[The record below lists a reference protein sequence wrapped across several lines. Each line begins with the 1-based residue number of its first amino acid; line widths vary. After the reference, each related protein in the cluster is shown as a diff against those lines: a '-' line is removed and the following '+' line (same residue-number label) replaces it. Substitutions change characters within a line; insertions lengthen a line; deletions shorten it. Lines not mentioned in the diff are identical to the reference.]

1 MKIFYNFNKKRKKD
15 IIMLKIFCMFMGA
28 SISSYLS
35 LGAKGTRI
43 QREAEYNMLLN
54 CSHTKSN
61 CSIETEIIDL
71 MNKTIMNIESQLDS
85 CEMEMKQ
92 TTLKLDAHM
101 SMALIVIDIYREQY
115 EILKKENIML
125 VSLNPP
131 GYIWLS
137 NLLDYLI

>member
-1 MKIFYNFNKKRKKD
+1 M
-15 IIMLKIFCMFMGA
+15 MLKTICIFMGA
-28 SISSYLS
+28 SIASYLS

-71 MNKTIMNIESQLDS
+71 MNKNIMNIESQLDS

-92 TTLKLDAHM
+92 TTLKLDVHM
-101 SMALIVIDIYREQY
+101 SMAIKVIDIYREQY
-115 EILKKENIML
+115 EILKKENIRL
-125 VSLNPP
+125 ASLNPP
-131 GYIWLS
+131 GYESLS
-137 NLLDYLI
+137 NLINYLI

>member
-1 MKIFYNFNKKRKKD
+1 
-15 IIMLKIFCMFMGA
+15 
-28 SISSYLS
+28 
-35 LGAKGTRI
+35 
-43 QREAEYNMLLN
+43 
-54 CSHTKSN
+54 
-61 CSIETEIIDL
+61 
-71 MNKTIMNIESQLDS
+71 
-85 CEMEMKQ
+85 MEMKQ

>member
-1 MKIFYNFNKKRKKD
+1 
-15 IIMLKIFCMFMGA
+15 MLKTICIFMGA
-28 SISSYLS
+28 SIASYLS

-71 MNKTIMNIESQLDS
+71 MNKNIMNIESQLDS

-92 TTLKLDAHM
+92 TTLKLDVHM
-101 SMALIVIDIYREQY
+101 SMAIKVIDIYREQY
-115 EILKKENIML
+115 EILKKENIRL
-125 VSLNPP
+125 ASLNPP
-131 GYIWLS
+131 GYESLS
-137 NLLDYLI
+137 NLINYLI